1 MKQSLLNLYNGL
13 KEVFVGQLKAAIDE
27 KRKDSNTLPLNGVEV
42 LLFDHTTPT
51 ETVQITEI
59 KVIKEG
65 DNPSQVF
72 YTYLAHCF
80 YTDVDTS
87 YVDEEWEPLRDL
99 TMDVLFEIADSL
111 E

>member
-27 KRKDSNTLPLNGVEV
+27 KRQDKNTLPLNGVEV

-51 ETVQITEI
+51 ETVKITEI
-59 KVIKEG
+59 KVIQESE
-65 DNPSQVF
+65 NPNQVF
-72 YTYLAHCF
+72 HTYLAHCF
-80 YTDVDTS
+80 YTDVDTLE
-87 YVDEEWEPLRDL
+87 VEEEWESLRDL
-99 TMDVLFEIADSL
+99 TMDILFEIADSL